1 MRSTTWSVYDMKIAT
16 KGLICVA
23 LLAAVPAGAAAV
35 CEGNK
40 PVALERVL
48 VREAIAS
55 ESVRVKDPERNA
67 GEASRE
73 PLAKAAP
80 VRLAQARFPSGEGML
95 PRPPERPF
103 PPSPGPLPVMHGPMH
118 GMPPAP
124 GPAMCHEDISRH
136 AAMAGYLKSKL
147 RLQRN
152 QWDAWQKLEQAADGA
167 VEELRAVCDQV
178 VADTANPPDAMKA
191 FDLAERRLTAQSA
204 FLRAIREPL
213 RAFYDTLSAEQKSIL
228 QPPPMLAP

>member
-1 MRSTTWSVYDMKIAT
+1 MRIAT

-35 CEGNK
+35 CEVSK
-40 PVALERVL
+40 PVALERVF
-48 VREAIAS
+48 VREAMAS
-55 ESVRVKDPERNA
+55 ESVRGKDPERYA
-67 GEASRE
+67 GAASRE
-73 PLAKAAP
+73 ALAKAAP
-80 VRLAQARFPSGEGML
+80 VRLAQAWFPPAEGM
-95 PRPPERPF
+95 PPWPQERAY
-103 PPSPGPLPVMHGPMH
+103 PPPPGPVPAMPGPMH

-136 AAMAGYLKSKL
+136 GAMAGYLKSKL
-147 RLQRN
+147 RLQRS

-167 VEELRAVCDQV
+167 VEELRAVCDQI
-178 VADTANPPDAMKA
+178 VANTAPAPDAMKA
-191 FDLAERRLTAQSA
+191 FELAERRLTAQSA
-204 FLRAIREPL
+204 FLRAIRDPL

>member
-1 MRSTTWSVYDMKIAT
+1 MRSTTWRVYEMKIAT

-35 CEGNK
+35 CEAGK

-48 VREAIAS
+48 VREAMAS
-55 ESVRVKDPERNA
+55 ESVRGKDPERYA
-67 GEASRE
+67 GERE

-95 PRPPERPF
+95 PRPPERAF
-103 PPSPGPLPVMHGPMH
+103 PPSPGPLPAIYGPMH

-136 AAMAGYLKSKL
+136 GAMAGYLKSKL

-167 VEELRAVCDQV
+167 VEELRSLCDQI
-178 VADTANPPDAMKA
+178 VADTATPPDAMKA
-191 FDLAERRLTAQSA
+191 FELAERRLTAQSA

-213 RAFYDTLSAEQKSIL
+213 RAFYDTFSAEQKTIL
-228 QPPPMLAP
+228 QLPPMLAP